1 MSATIGEY
9 LRLLRL
15 DRKLSQ
21 AQIGDLSGVGQRQ
34 ISRIEAGAV
43 PDVAAFFRILN
54 ALNATSSEV
63 EEACRLASVDVH
75 G

>member
-15 DRKLSQ
+15 DRELSQ

-43 PDVAAFFRILN
+43 PDVAAFFRR
-54 ALNATSSEV
+54 
-63 EEACRLASVDVH
+63 RLRL
-75 G
+75 

>member
-1 MSATIGEY
+1 MSATVGEY

-15 DRKLSQ
+15 DRELSQ

-34 ISRIEAGAV
+34 ISRIESGAV
-43 PDVAAFFRILN
+43 PGVAAFFRILN

-63 EEACRLASVDVH
+63 EEACRLASVDPRR
-75 G
+75 